1 MNKPEPFN
9 RKQLAYL
16 KKTFDCWLNVLEGG

>member
-1 MNKPEPFN
+1 MNKPAPFD

-16 KKTFDCWLNVLEGG
+16 KNTFDCWLNGLEGG

>member
-1 MNKPEPFN
+1 MNKPAPFD

-16 KKTFDCWLNVLEGG
+16 KKTFDCWLDVLEGG

>member
-1 MNKPEPFN
+1 MNKPAHFG

>member
-1 MNKPEPFN
+1 MNKPAPFD
-9 RKQLAYL
+9 RKQLDYL

>member
-1 MNKPEPFN
+1 MNKPSPFD